1 MRDRE
6 SVSKEL
12 DSKGDS
18 YYMGESMALTFIGRC
33 IKYLADTLYLIHLE
47 ETKEIK
53 IEGNIK

>member
-6 SVSKEL
+6 LVSKEL
-12 DSKGDS
+12 DSKVEQ
-18 YYMGESMALTFIGRC
+18 YYMGESIPLLYIGRC